1 MTLLKNW
8 TLDLPVRTAKPRTTG
23 LTMIS
28 DKGLGLNAQRDI
40 IDISGDFIDLCKFS
54 IGSAVITGRLEEKI
68 QVYQE
73 SGIRVY
79 FGGTTFEKFYSQGK
93 LDYFLE
99 IHRLLGVGIIEVS
112 DGTIDIPD
120 KIKFPIIE
128 RFAKEFTVIAEV
140 GCKDNCVVYDCED
153 WIRQVKGCF
162 EAGAW
167 KVTIEGRESGTAG
180 IYDHSGKPRNEL
192 DAIAEAFPS
201 DDMIIE
207 APKGANQIDMINRF
221 GANVNLGNVSPT
233 EVLVL
238 ESQRL
243 GLRYDTF

>member
-1 MTLLKNW
+1 MILPKNW
-8 TLDLPVRTAKPRTTG
+8 TLDLPERTGKPRTSG

-40 IDISGDFIDLCKFS
+40 IDIAGGFIDLCKFS

-68 QVYQE
+68 RLYQE
-73 SGIRVY
+73 NDIRVY
-79 FGGTTFEKFYSQGK
+79 FGGTTFEKFYAQGK

-99 IHRLLGVGIIEVS
+99 IHRMLGVGIIEVS
-112 DGTIDIPD
+112 DGTITLPD
-120 KIKFPIIE
+120 AEKFAVIE

-140 GCKDNCVVYDCED
+140 GCKDECVVYDCED
-153 WIRQVKGCF
+153 WIRLVKGCF
-162 EAGAW
+162 ESGSW

-180 IYDHSGKPRNEL
+180 IYDKNGAPRTEL
-192 DAIAEAFPS
+192 DAISETFS
-201 DDMIIE
+201 VDELIIE
-207 APKGANQIDMINRF
+207 APKAKNQIEMINRF
-221 GANVNLGNVSPT
+221 GANVNLGNVAPT

-238 ESQRL
+238 ESQRV